1 MSGERKRIIIRRR
14 PAEGQEEQE
23 PPVALDPSQLK
34 ETFIE
39 DQQPAVQPQATE
51 TRDTEVEAILVRA
64 RNVYEDAVQRF
75 NDFFSRIE
83 RLRDRD
89 RSIQNAYIKAED
101 VTRLTVVKKK
111 LDELNDE
118 RSAILAS
125 AGPVEQK
132 LTQAMAELES
142 VVSDLEQLLFDKL
155 VELEEMSA
163 ARSSGAPVGPE
174 IRAVEEACNRIRSE
188 IARTR
193 GLIEDLRKK
202 VQALRDLP
210 KTIYRMTTY
219 RDLAEEYYKQ
229 LKSQKGIDE
238 ARLEEHL
245 KKVMQEEQVPW
256 EYAVLY
262 LYKRLMKRIERPQ

>member
-1 MSGERKRIIIRRR
+1 MSGERKRVIIRRR
-14 PAEGQEEQE
+14 PTEGQEEQE
-23 PPVALDPSQLK
+23 PQVTLDSTQLK

-39 DQQPAVQPQATE
+39 AQQPVQPQATE
-51 TRDTEVEAILVRA
+51 TGDTEVEAILVRA
-64 RNVYEDAVQRF
+64 RDVYEDALQRF
-75 NDFFSRIE
+75 NEFFSRIE
-83 RLRDRD
+83 RLRERD
-89 RSIQNAYIKAED
+89 RSIQSAYMKMEEL
-101 VTRLTVVKKK
+101 VRLAVVKKK

-125 AGPVEQK
+125 AGPAEQK

-155 VELEEMSA
+155 VELEELSA
-163 ARSSGAPVGPE
+163 ARSSGAPAGPE
-174 IRAVEEACNRIRSE
+174 VRAVEEACNRIRSE
-188 IARTR
+188 IAKTR

-262 LYKRLMKRIERPQ
+262 LYKRLMKRTERPQ

>member
-23 PPVALDPSQLK
+23 PPVALEPSQLK

-51 TRDTEVEAILVRA
+51 TRDTEVEAVFMRA
-64 RNVYEDAVQRF
+64 LNVYEDAVQRF

-111 LDELNDE
+111 LDEMNDE

-262 LYKRLMKRIERPQ
+262 LYKRLMKRTERPQ

>member
-39 DQQPAVQPQATE
+39 AQQPAVQPQATE
-51 TRDTEVEAILVRA
+51 TRDMEVEAVFMRA

-111 LDELNDE
+111 LDEMNDE

-262 LYKRLMKRIERPQ
+262 LYKRLMKRTERPQ